1 MFCTNCGAQ
10 VPDGQKFCTNC
21 GVKLQ
26 PAEQAE
32 QPSQAADSSSIKET
46 TYARFA
52 AICPPTA

>member
-32 QPSQAADSSSIKET
+32 QPSQAADSSSIK
-46 TYARFA
+46 R
-52 AICPPTA
+52 PHK